1 MKSRISLFDP
11 VVFRKN
17 VTRFAP
23 AWALYTIG
31 LFMIVF
37 LVLDSTNST
46 YGFARDLGDMIA
58 PMALLNFCYAF
69 LCAQLLHGDLY
80 NSRMCNALH
89 AMPLRRETWFVTNAV
104 SGLAFSAIPN
114 FAVMLFCMLFT
125 GKLWM
130 APVLWF
136 AGVMLQFLFFF
147 GTGILSSYCVGNRF
161 AMLLV
166 YAILNGFSMIAYW
179 LVQTLYAPLLYGIQ
193 VQEDV
198 FVLLC
203 PLLKMQDS
211 FGYFE
216 VFSPQWGPMD
226 VLITDTY
233 LELGDGWIYTGICAV
248 LGLLYAGC
256 GLLLYRRRNLE
267 CAGDLVAVKWLSPV
281 FLILYTFCG
290 GAVCHG
296 FFSLFL
302 GEESMAFL
310 IIGLA
315 IGFFTGKMLL
325 ERTVR
330 VFRGKTVLRFGILL
344 VVFLMTILLTEL
356 DPAGITRWVPKA
368 EQVKSIYFYTGAGRS
383 GCNITQEDEIR
394 QLLTVHQHGVDN
406 RKDGVNGKRDVK
418 LYLTYTMKNGS
429 VHDRNYYIDVD
440 TEAGQILKRIM
451 SRPEVVFNT
460 QDPAKFLDTVF
471 VMELPDGM
479 QIPESQWQGLYNA
492 MLQDC
497 AAGNMAQ
504 DWNYYRDQNA
514 GWLTIT
520 LDSVYTDGYY
530 KNMDIRIYEGCKNT
544 MGWLEDNG
552 YSFEKFG

>member
-31 LFMIVF
+31 LFMIIF
-37 LVLDSTNST
+37 LVLDSTST
-46 YGFARDLGDMIA
+46 THGFARDLGYMIA

-89 AMPLRRETWFVTNAV
+89 AMPLRRETWFATNAI
-104 SGLAFSAIPN
+104 SGLAFSAVPN

-125 GKLWM
+125 GKLWI
-130 APVLWF
+130 APILWF
-136 AGVMLQFLFFF
+136 VAVMLQFLFFF

-166 YAILNGFSMIAYW
+166 YAILNGFSVIAYW
-179 LVQTLYAPLLYGIQ
+179 LVETLYAPLLYGIQ
-193 VQEDV
+193 VKMDV

-203 PLLKMQDS
+203 PLLKMMDG
-211 FGYFE
+211 FNYFE
-216 VFSPQWGPMD
+216 VYSHAGS
-226 VLITDTY
+226 VLRSEAY
-233 LELGDGWIYTGICAV
+233 LELSDGWIYIGICAA
-248 LGLLYAGC
+248 LGLLYAG
-256 GLLLYRRRNLE
+256 GALLLYRKRNLE
-267 CAGDLVAVKWLSPV
+267 CAGDFVAVKWLSPV

-310 IIGLA
+310 IVGLA

-344 VVFLMTILLTEL
+344 VVFLATILLTEW
-356 DPAGITRWVPKA
+356 DPVGITRWVPKA
-368 EQVKSIYFYTGAGRS
+368 EQVKSLYFYTGSGRYS
-383 GCNITQEDEIR
+383 GCTVTQEDEIR
-394 QLLTVHQHGVDN
+394 QLLTVHQHGVEN
-406 RKDGVNGKRDVK
+406 RNDGVNGKQDVK
-418 LYLTYTMKNGS
+418 LYLTYTMKNGIA
-429 VHDRNYYIDVD
+429 HDRNYYIDVD
-440 TEAGQILKRIM
+440 TEAGQILKRII
-451 SRPEVVFNT
+451 SSPEVVFNT
-460 QDPAKFLDTVF
+460 QDLSKFLDTVF

-479 QIPESQWQGLYNA
+479 QIPKDQWQGLYNA

-514 GWLTIT
+514 AWLTIT
-520 LDSVYTDGYY
+520 LDSAYTGGYY
-530 KNMDIRIYEGCKNT
+530 KNMDIRIYEGCENT
-544 MGWLEDNG
+544 MDWLEDHG
-552 YSFEKFG
+552 YNLEKFG